1 MILILGKT
9 HSSVT
14 KHFPSDYIYFLL
26 FSYSLSLLVK
36 FLTSSTLSQTS
47 SSSIFQALLLHDIG
61 RPKHQVNPCLSLV
74 FSLVFF
80 LSFFLPVAHHMNW
93 KHIQILNKLCKGPV
107 SSLNFSVYVELTK
120 QFTCHRFKCLSVYSL
135 NLHCKLF

>member
-1 MILILGKT
+1 MSVILILGKT

-80 LSFFLPVAHHMNW
+80 SFLFFTSCPSHELKAYSDSKQIMQRPCQLPEFFSLRRAHKAIYMS
-93 KHIQILNKLCKGPV
+93 QI
-107 SSLNFSVYVELTK
+107 
-120 QFTCHRFKCLSVYSL
+120 
-135 NLHCKLF
+135 